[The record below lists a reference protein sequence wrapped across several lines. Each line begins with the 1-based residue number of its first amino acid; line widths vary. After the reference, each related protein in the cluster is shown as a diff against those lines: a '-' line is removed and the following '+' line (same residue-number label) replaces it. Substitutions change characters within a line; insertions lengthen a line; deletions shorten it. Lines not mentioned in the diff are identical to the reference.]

1 MAERFIGRV
10 NQTLAFV
17 RFSLESLDQERHAPA
32 IKPLRLRAL
41 RESSLSHLHSVFRA
55 YLGEISERYRLPLS
69 EYTIASLNIV
79 LERTGQVIPEAR
91 EINTLL
97 ETPESWLSEM
107 MKASSEIDQPITV
120 NPPANELASEISIT
134 SLPTRKTF
142 DERLDEGLPLWYAE
156 MSELVQRH
164 RSITQEW

>member
-1 MAERFIGRV
+1 
-10 NQTLAFV
+10 
-17 RFSLESLDQERHAPA
+17 
-32 IKPLRLRAL
+32 
-41 RESSLSHLHSVFRA
+41 
-55 YLGEISERYRLPLS
+55 
-69 EYTIASLNIV
+69 
-79 LERTGQVIPEAR
+79 
-91 EINTLL
+91 
-97 ETPESWLSEM
+97 

-156 MSELVQRH
+156 ISELVQRH